1 VGETLGCH
9 GDSVGSSVVDGGSG
23 NNMVE
28 SSIVDRGSNNTMV
41 DCSVVDRGSNNTM
54 VDSSIVDGGSNNTM
68 VESRVVDRGG
78 GNSIV
83 DSSIVGDHWGSNRVD
98 NRGVHSMVIS
108 DRGVHSMVISDREG
122 VYSSVVG
129 EGVNKSISVSIGLS
143 ISFSL
148 DNMLDRSV
156 LSNIL
161 WSKDTIGDSSVMS
174 RAVVVG
180 HGVAGNLV
188 LGIGHRADSSSVV
201 GHSRGGKSLVGYCGS
216 NSIVGDGRCNCL
228 DKRGGNS
235 MAVCGRESIDS
246 RVVSEGKGVH
256 SRVVGESG
264 DIAESPEE
272 GGVDAAVDQSRLGFR
287 LGTGGGDQS
296 ENYEHLH
303 NCYC

>member
-1 VGETLGCH
+1 
-9 GDSVGSSVVDGGSG
+9 
-23 NNMVE
+23 
-28 SSIVDRGSNNTMV
+28 
-41 DCSVVDRGSNNTM
+41 M

-83 DSSIVGDHWGSNRVD
+83 DSSIVCDHWGSNRVD

-188 LGIGHRADSSSVV
+188 LGIYQRTDSN
-201 GHSRGGKSLVGYCGS
+201 SLVGDCWS
-216 NSIVGDGRCNCL
+216 NSIVGDRRCNSLVSDCWGNSLVGDGRCNCL

-235 MAVCGRESIDS
+235 VAVCGRESINS
-246 RVVSEGKGVH
+246 SAVSEGKGVY
-256 SRVVGESG
+256 R
-264 DIAESPEE
+264 
-272 GGVDAAVDQSRLGFR
+272 
-287 LGTGGGDQS
+287 
-296 ENYEHLH
+296 
-303 NCYC
+303 

>member
-1 VGETLGCH
+1 
-9 GDSVGSSVVDGGSG
+9 
-23 NNMVE
+23 
-28 SSIVDRGSNNTMV
+28 MV

-83 DSSIVGDHWGSNRVD
+83 DSSIVCDHWGSNRVD
-98 NRGVHSMVIS
+98 
-108 DRGVHSMVISDREG
+108 
-122 VYSSVVG
+122 SSVVG

-201 GHSRGGKSLVGYCGS
+201 GDSRGGKSLVGYCGS
-216 NSIVGDGRCNCL
+216 NSIVGDGR
-228 DKRGGNS
+228 
-235 MAVCGRESIDS
+235 ATAFT
-246 RVVSEGKGVH
+246 KGVATAWLY
-256 SRVVGESG
+256 V
-264 DIAESPEE
+264 
-272 GGVDAAVDQSRLGFR
+272 
-287 LGTGGGDQS
+287 
-296 ENYEHLH
+296 
-303 NCYC
+303 

>member
-1 VGETLGCH
+1 M
-9 GDSVGSSVVDGGSG
+9 GSSVVDGGSG

-28 SSIVDRGSNNTMV
+28 SSVVDRGSKNTMV
-41 DCSVVDRGSNNTM
+41 DCSVVDGGSNDTM
-54 VDSSIVDGGSNNTM
+54 VDSSVVDGGSNNTM

-78 GNSIV
+78 GNNIV

-98 NRGVHSMVIS
+98 NRGGHSMVIS
-108 DRGVHSMVISDREG
+108 GREGVHS
-122 VYSSVVG
+122 SVPG
-129 EGVNKSISVSIGLS
+129 EGVNKSISISISLG

-148 DNMLDRSV
+148 DNVLDRSIPCNV
-156 LSNIL
+156 L
-161 WSKDTIGDSSVMS
+161 WSKGTIGDSSVMS

-188 LGIGHRADSSSVV
+188 LGIDHRADSSSVV
-201 GHSRGGKSLVGYCGS
+201 GYSRGGNSLISDCRS
-216 NSIVGDGRCNCL
+216 NSRCNCP

-235 MAVCGRESIDS
+235 VAVCVMESIDS
-246 RVVSEGKGVH
+246 CVVSEGKGVH

-303 NCYC
+303 DCYC